1 MAVIFICTSIFFNE
15 FQEWVERE
23 KCYCIFV
30 TLKKCKVI
38 FTFIQTILINPP
50 AHLKYPEADSDEKV
64 SEDAADTSSPSLKVT
79 IRTPSD
85 VDDNADDAKHLLR
98 LNMAKIWWII
108 TEVLPYLTY
117 MLGSRSPWTRQRRF
131 VWMTCQTAL
140 TGTKNGSAKDWLWR
154 GTR

>member
-1 MAVIFICTSIFFNE
+1 MSRYSIFVN
-15 FQEWVERE
+15 
-23 KCYCIFV
+23 
-30 TLKKCKVI
+30 LKNVRLF

-98 LNMAKIWWII
+98 LNMAKI
-108 TEVLPYLTY
+108 
-117 MLGSRSPWTRQRRF
+117 
-131 VWMTCQTAL
+131 
-140 TGTKNGSAKDWLWR
+140 
-154 GTR
+154 